1 MKRGT
6 SGSSTW
12 TMFRTHNVKDNEKLL
27 EAADDSAKG
36 VPLKHDPLSSMELLI
51 WYRMGIAEPVIP
63 K

>member
-1 MKRGT
+1 
-6 SGSSTW
+6 
-12 TMFRTHNVKDNEKLL
+12 MFRTHNVKDNEKLL